1 MSGVNQGTIRKPTAS
16 WRKWIGLALVLL
28 SGVWF
33 GCIFVVP
40 FTGLSLTTKA
50 FLVGAFFLLMEGTF
64 YLGLLL
70 VGKQLLSRY
79 WRSIKLR
86 FRR

>member
-1 MSGVNQGTIRKPTAS
+1 MSQTGQTTSAS
-16 WRKWIGLALVLL
+16 SGLWRKWVGLGLVLL

-40 FTGLSLTTKA
+40 FTGFSLATKA
-50 FLVGAFFLLMEGTF
+50 ILGTVFFLLMEGTF
-64 YLGLLL
+64 YLGLFF

-79 WRSIKLR
+79 WRSLRLKLR
-86 FRR
+86 L